1 MELRRS
7 RRLAGLEP
15 DVFHEE
21 EHVVAADEE
30 VELRHTALVD
40 EVQQAVVCSKIL
52 SGVVTFLATLTLG
65 RTVVAVAC
73 APGYCLF

>member
-21 EHVVAADEE
+21 QYEE
-30 VELRHTALVD
+30 VELRHNALVE
-40 EVQQAVVCSKIL
+40 EVQQVVVCSKI
-52 SGVVTFLATLTLG
+52 SSAVAIFLASLNMGIWAVLLLRLLVRLG
-65 RTVVAVAC
+65 IV
-73 APGYCLF
+73 YSK

>member
-15 DVFHEE
+15 DVFHKE

-40 EVQQAVVCSKIL
+40 EVQQVVVCSKIL
-52 SGVVTFLATLTLG
+52 SAVAIFLASLNLG
-65 RTVVAVAC
+65 RAVVAVAC